1 MRYLYDKR
9 TTKGCAAITPVSG
22 VEHIEYAS
30 DTTIT
35 CEEVASDIGEVFGE
49 VLNVSDIPLQ
59 VCC

>member
-1 MRYLYDKR
+1 MWYHYDK
-9 TTKGCAAITPVSG
+9 TTSEGVAITPISG

-30 DTTIT
+30 DTTIMR
-35 CEEVASDIGEVFGE
+35 EEVASDIGQVFGE